1 MANNNSSAAAKKP
14 GFFQKIG
21 NFFKGI
27 GKYFK
32 EVFAEVKKLTWPT
45 KKELVSYCLAVIAF
59 VALMAIIIGILD
71 IAFGSGF
78 QALAIL
84 GK

>member
-1 MANNNSSAAAKKP
+1 MANNEKTAKP
-14 GFFQKIG
+14 GFFARIG

-32 EVFAEVKKLTWPT
+32 EVFSEVKKLTWPT
-45 KKELVSYCLAVIAF
+45 RKELINYCLAVIAF
-59 VALMAIIIGILD
+59 CALMAVIIGLLD
-71 IAFGSGF
+71 LAFGTGF
-78 QALAIL
+78 NFLANL

>member
-1 MANNNSSAAAKKP
+1 MANNDSKKKV

-21 NFFKGI
+21 NFFKGL

-32 EVFAEVKKLTWPT
+32 EVIAEVKKLTWPT
-45 KKELVSYCLAVIAF
+45 KKEVLNYTLAVIVF
-59 VALMAIIIGILD
+59 CGLMAIIIGLLD
-71 IAFGSGF
+71 LAFGSGF
-78 QALAIL
+78 NFLSGL

>member
-1 MANNNSSAAAKKP
+1 MANNETKKKT
-14 GFFQKIG
+14 GFFEKIG

-45 KKELVSYCLAVIAF
+45 KKELINYTIAVIVF
-59 VALMAIIIGILD
+59 CALMAIIIGLLD
-71 IAFGSGF
+71 LAFGSGF
-78 QALAIL
+78 NFLAGL

>member
-1 MANNNSSAAAKKP
+1 MANNEKKEKVS
-14 GFFQKIG
+14 FFRKIG

-32 EVFAEVKKLTWPT
+32 EVWAEVKQLTWPT
-45 KKELVSYCLAVIAF
+45 RKELINYCLAVIAF
-59 VALMAIIIGILD
+59 CALMAIIIGLLD
-71 IAFGSGF
+71 LAFGSAF
-78 QALAIL
+78 QALAGL

>member
-1 MANNNSSAAAKKP
+1 MANKEVKKV
-14 GFFQKIG
+14 GFFQRIG

-32 EVFAEVKKLTWPT
+32 EVWAEVKQLTWPT
-45 KKELVSYCLAVIAF
+45 KKELINYCLAVIAF
-59 VALMAIIIGILD
+59 CALMAIIIGLLD
-71 IAFGSGF
+71 FAFGSAF
-78 QALAIL
+78 NALAGL

>member
-1 MANNNSSAAAKKP
+1 MANKEDAKKV
-14 GFFQKIG
+14 GFFGKIA

-32 EVFAEVKKLTWPT
+32 EVWAEVKQLTWPT
-45 KKELVSYCLAVIAF
+45 KKELINYCLAVIAF
-59 VALMAIIIGILD
+59 CALMAIIIGLLD
-71 IAFGSGF
+71 FAFGTAF
-78 QALAIL
+78 HALAGL

>member
-1 MANNNSSAAAKKP
+1 MANKEVATAKP
-14 GFFQKIG
+14 GLFTRIG

-32 EVFAEVKKLTWPT
+32 EVFAEVKQLTWPT
-45 KKELVSYCLAVIAF
+45 PKELINYCLAVIAF
-59 VALMAIIIGILD
+59 CALMAIIIGLLD
-71 IAFGSGF
+71 LAFGSLF
-78 QALAIL
+78 QFLANL

>member
-1 MANNNSSAAAKKP
+1 MANKEAAVKP
-14 GFFQKIG
+14 NFFQRIG

-32 EVFAEVKKLTWPT
+32 EVFSEVKKLTWPS
-45 KKELVSYCLAVIAF
+45 KKELINYCLAVIAF
-59 VALMAIIIGILD
+59 CALMAIIIGLLD
-71 IAFGSGF
+71 LAFGSAF
-78 QALAIL
+78 QFLANL

>member
-1 MANNNSSAAAKKP
+1 MANIEKKAKVT
-14 GFFQKIG
+14 FLTKIG

-32 EVFAEVKKLTWPT
+32 EVFSEVKKLTWPT
-45 KKELVSYCLAVIAF
+45 KKELISYTLAVFAF
-59 VALMAIIIGILD
+59 CALMAIIIGLLD
-71 IAFGSGF
+71 LAFGSAF
-78 QALAIL
+78 QALAGL

>member
-1 MANNNSSAAAKKP
+1 MANNEKKEKLT
-14 GFFQKIG
+14 FFGKIA

-32 EVFAEVKKLTWPT
+32 EVWAEVKQLTWPT
-45 KKELVSYCLAVIAF
+45 PKELINYCIAVIAF
-59 VALMAIIIGILD
+59 CALMAIIIGLLD
-71 IAFGSGF
+71 LAFGSAF
-78 QALAIL
+78 QALANI

>member
-1 MANNNSSAAAKKP
+1 MANKEVEKKKV
-14 GFFQKIG
+14 GFFGKIG

-32 EVFAEVKKLTWPT
+32 EVWAEVKQLTWPT
-45 KKELVSYCLAVIAF
+45 KKELISYSLAVIAF
-59 VALMAIIIGILD
+59 CALMAIIIGLLD
-71 IAFGSGF
+71 LAFGSGIN
-78 QALAIL
+78 ALAAL

>member
-1 MANNNSSAAAKKP
+1 MAKKEVEKKNKV
-14 GFFQKIG
+14 GFFTKVG

-32 EVFAEVKKLTWPT
+32 DVWAEVKQLTWPT
-45 KKELVSYCLAVIAF
+45 KKELINYTLAVIAF
-59 VALMAIIIGILD
+59 CALMAIIIGLLD
-71 IAFGSGF
+71 LAFGSGIN
-78 QALAIL
+78 ALAEL

>member
-1 MANNNSSAAAKKP
+1 MANNNTKEKVP
-14 GFFQKIG
+14 FFKRIG

-32 EVFAEVKKLTWPT
+32 EVWAEVKKLTWPT
-45 KKELVSYCLAVIAF
+45 KKELINYCLAVIAF
-59 VALMAIIIGILD
+59 CALMAIIIGLLD
-71 IAFGSGF
+71 FAFGEGF
-78 QALAIL
+78 NWLAGL

>member
-1 MANNNSSAAAKKP
+1 MANNTKTAAAKKP
-14 GFFQKIG
+14 NFFQKIG

-45 KKELVSYCLAVIAF
+45 KKELVSYCLAVLAF
-59 VALMAIIIGILD
+59 CALMAIIIGLLD
-71 IAFGSGF
+71 LGFGSGF
-78 QALAIL
+78 QALANL

>member
-1 MANNNSSAAAKKP
+1 MANKEEKKV

-32 EVFAEVKKLTWPT
+32 EVWAEVKQLTWPT
-45 KKELVSYCLAVIAF
+45 KKELINYCLAVIAF
-59 VALMAIIIGILD
+59 CALMAIIIGLLD
-71 IAFGSGF
+71 FAFGTAF
-78 QALAIL
+78 NALAGL

>member
-1 MANNNSSAAAKKP
+1 MANKEVAKAKT
-14 GFFQKIG
+14 GFFTKIG

-32 EVFAEVKKLTWPT
+32 EVFAEVKQLTWPT
-45 KKELVSYCLAVIAF
+45 KKELINYCLAVIAF
-59 VALMAIIIGILD
+59 CALMAIIIGLLD
-71 IAFGSGF
+71 LAFGSGF
-78 QALAIL
+78 NFLANL

>member
-1 MANNNSSAAAKKP
+1 MANKEVATAKT
-14 GFFQKIG
+14 GLFNRIG

-32 EVFAEVKKLTWPT
+32 EVWGEVKQLTWPT
-45 KKELVSYCLAVIAF
+45 KKELINYCLAVIAF
-59 VALMAIIIGILD
+59 CALMAIIIGLLD
-71 IAFGSGF
+71 FAFGSAVN
-78 QALAIL
+78 ALAGL